1 MQSVGSV
8 GQSPFTWTNLLFYSL
23 SCRHTMNNISKH
35 VKKTLDMYNINIVPC
50 LLWLQ
55 DNVSGY
61 LLRHL
66 CISLRAG
73 LLICQRLR
81 NNHMDDLASLAI
93 CTLWY
98 INLTFSAFQGFFY
111 EIHSCVF
118 CRKEQTLPRNA
129 IHIRLRD
136 KVFWV
141 DASFQVVQGCH
152 SYFAALFCVAENDIK
167 IVQGSFGSFSSPGSS
182 GKPKTVNNLN
192 METHPKRN

>member
-98 INLTFSAFQGFFY
+98 INLTFSAFQGIFY

-118 CRKEQTLPRNA
+118 CSKEQTLPRNA

-136 KVFWV
+136 KVFLSGW
-141 DASFQVVQGCH
+141 F
-152 SYFAALFCVAENDIK
+152 
-167 IVQGSFGSFSSPGSS
+167 FSSRTRLPQLLCCSVLCGREWHKDSAR
-182 GKPKTVNNLN
+182 LIWQF
-192 METHPKRN
+192 